1 MQVFLSLQE
10 KCEYAYLLE
19 SVEGPKRIAR
29 FSFIG
34 FNPRQL
40 YTVKDGEALL
50 QDLSC
55 GEEASFK
62 VKDPLETLR
71 RIVGREP
78 GCSDL
83 RFSGG
88 AVGYISYDAVRYWEK
103 LPRIAEDEP
112 KFPDIEFGIYDD
124 VLVFDH
130 ERNEAIYVY
139 RGEDRSDELLELADD
154 EWDGGEHLSFTFPK
168 ANLSKEEYEERVLR
182 AKEYIASGDIFQV
195 VLSRRYDFKVRG
207 DLARFYL
214 ELRKINPSPYM
225 YFLKMGSRRI
235 IGSSPEMLVRVE
247 GGVIETFPIAGTRPR
262 GATEAEDEEL
272 ARGLLADPKER
283 AEHVML
289 VDLARN
295 DVGRVAKFGSVHV
308 PEFMVIHKYSHV
320 QHIVSRV
327 VGELRDGCDCYDV
340 LRAVFPA
347 GTVSGAP
354 KVRAMEIIEE
364 CEPSRRG
371 PYAGGVGYFSFNGN
385 SDFAITI
392 RTLVADGERCFIQA
406 GAGIVADS
414 IPEREWLETEH
425 KAKALLKALELAEA

>member
-1 MQVFLSLQE
+1 MQE

-34 FNPRQL
+34 FNPKQL
-40 YTVKDGEALL
+40 YIAKNGEALL
-50 QDLSC
+50 QDLGS
-55 GEEASFK
+55 GEEARFK
-62 VKDPLETLR
+62 VRDPLEALR
-71 RIVGREP
+71 RLVGREP
-78 GCSDL
+78 CCSDL

-88 AVGYISYDAVRYWEK
+88 AVGYVSYDAVRYWEK
-103 LPRIAEDEP
+103 LPCIAEDELR
-112 KFPDIEFGIYDD
+112 FPDLEFGIYDD

-130 ERNEAIYVY
+130 ERNEAVYVY
-139 RGEDRSDELLELADD
+139 RGEDRSDELLELAN
-154 EWDGGEHLSFTFPK
+154 DGGEGGGYLSFTPPR

-214 ELRKINPSPYM
+214 ELRRINPSPYM

-327 VGELRDGCDCYDV
+327 VGELRDGYDCYDV

-385 SDFAITI
+385 ADFAITI
-392 RTLVADGERCFIQA
+392 RTLVADGDRCFIQA

-414 IPEREWLETEH
+414 VPEREWLETEH
-425 KAKALLKALELAEA
+425 KAKALLKALELAEE